1 MKKMIR
7 FKAGSGILNLIRD
20 EGLKPERVRVFTGPA
35 GGPKWFVSVGFDKAL
50 IRSEF
55 LQKSS
60 SERVLLTGAS
70 AGAWRCLAMACKD
83 PMSAYE
89 KLRIAYSRNVFTAQD
104 NPSTVSAKIR
114 SNVETFINDQDLPH
128 ILNHPKFDLAIHVV
142 KSKNLAASSNIKVEG
157 LALILSATLN
167 LLNSKYIGL
176 FYDKSIFY
184 TGNHAPEFASH
195 DFDGLAFRINNE
207 NIKEVALATGSLPY
221 FIEGVSNIR
230 GAHEGVYRDGG
241 LINYQ
246 LNEDYHPKD
255 GLTLFFHYQERIT
268 PGWFDKKLYWKKASG
283 KSLERVLQIFP
294 SETFVK
300 MLPDR
305 KIPDRTDFV
314 TFVND
319 PEERIRRW
327 DQVCQLSELI
337 AEDFMES
344 VESGQIRDRVEPLF
358 P

>member
-20 EGLKPERVRVFTGPA
+20 EGLRPERVRVFTGPA
-35 GGPKWFVSVGFDKAL
+35 GGPKWFVCAGFDKAL
-50 IRSEF
+50 IRSKF
-55 LQKSS
+55 LQKSG
-60 SERVLLTGAS
+60 SERVLLSGAS

-83 PMSAYE
+83 PLSAYE
-89 KLRIAYSRNVFTAQD
+89 KLRIAYSRNIFTVQD
-104 NPSTVSAKIR
+104 NPSSISAKIK
-114 SNVETFINDQDLPH
+114 SNVESFITDQDLPY
-128 ILNHPKFDLAIHVV
+128 ILNNPKFDLAIHVV
-142 KSKNLAASSNIKVEG
+142 RSKSLAASGNIKIEG
-157 LALILSATLN
+157 LALIMSAALN
-167 LLNSKYIGL
+167 LLNSKYMRV

-184 TGNHAPEFASH
+184 TGSLPPEFTSL
-195 DFDGLAFRINNE
+195 DFHGSTTRITSE
-207 NIKEVALATGSLPY
+207 NIKDVALATGSLPY
-221 FIEGVSNIR
+221 VIEGVSNIR
-230 GAHEGVYRDGG
+230 GAHKGVYRDGG

-268 PGWFDKKLYWKKASG
+268 PGWFDKKLLWKKASE

-294 SETFVK
+294 SETFIK

-305 KIPDRTDFV
+305 KIPDRKDFV
-314 TFVND
+314 IFAND

-327 DQVCQLSELI
+327 DQVCQLSEHL

>member
-1 MKKMIR
+1 MKKMIC
-7 FKAGSGILNLIRD
+7 FKAGSGILNIIRD

-35 GGPKWFVSVGFDKAL
+35 GGPKWFTAVGLDKAL
-50 IRSEF
+50 IGSQF

-60 SERVLLTGAS
+60 FEKVLLTGAS
-70 AGAWRCLAMACKD
+70 AGAWRCLAMGCKD
-83 PMSAYE
+83 PLSAYE
-89 KLRIAYSRNVFTAQD
+89 KLRIAYSRNVFTALD

-114 SNVETFINDQDLPH
+114 RNVDSFINDQDVPH

-142 KSKNLAASSNIKVEG
+142 KSKNLAASSNIKIESV
-157 LALILSATLN
+157 ALILSAILN
-167 LLNSKYIGL
+167 LINSKYIRL

-184 TGNHAPEFASH
+184 TGKRTPEFASH
-195 DFDGLAFRINNE
+195 NYDGLSFRMNSE
-207 NIKEVALATGSLPY
+207 NIKDVALATGSLPY

-246 LNEDYHPKD
+246 LNEDYNTEG
-255 GLTLFFHYQERIT
+255 GLTLFFHYQERII
-268 PGWFDKKLYWKKASG
+268 PGWFDKKLYWKKASC

-294 SETFVK
+294 SEAFIK
-300 MLPDR
+300 MLPDG
-305 KIPDRTDFV
+305 KIPDRSDFV

-319 PEERIRRW
+319 PEERIKRW
-327 DQVCQLSELI
+327 DKVCQLSELI

-344 VESGQIRDRVEPLF
+344 VESGQIRDRVKPLF